1 MVAFKLIKIARLT
14 VTLCLLSYLSIQTVL
29 ASSWQDEP
37 EAREQLHQIGLEL
50 ALAEVHPQLTQWWQ
64 QATSE
69 SSASD
74 AADDRLLLGIQSFW
88 RYWQQLSF
96 EDRQHL
102 KTKRANL
109 SANETDQEYLR
120 LVGEQQ
126 ARSELLASLAPS
138 YANYP
143 ELRQQLAR
151 LLELKQQP
159 WPALRTATVR
169 PGERLPVIAS
179 IRERLELLGD
189 LPKPQ
194 KVSASYSL
202 LDRISSSEEIIAS
215 GDELQQSAFSSPEE
229 TDVFEPQLYDKEL
242 EVAVRRFQ
250 QRHGLTVDG
259 VVGPQTY
266 AWLDVSPLRRSQLL
280 MRSQLRTLI
289 GDTLPDSYLLV
300 NIPEYHMRLYQD
312 DVIVLESNV
321 IVGRDQRKTPVMSS
335 EITHVVFNP
344 PWNVPRSIINRD
356 IVPKLYPDPGYID
369 RMGFEVLDG
378 ERVVPN
384 YEWLM
389 RLEEGGGFPY
399 RLRQRPGRSNS
410 LGAFKFH
417 LPTTNAIYLHDTPAR
432 SLFSRD
438 SRAFS
443 SGCVRVEGAEQL
455 AQWLLKDQL
464 SNTSFNAF
472 KNNPKTRW
480 VKVVPPL
487 PLRMVYWASWLGE
500 DGLPQYRNDIYDFE
514 PQLNDPFTG

>member
-1 MVAFKLIKIARLT
+1 MVAFKLINIARLT
-14 VTLCLLSYLSIQTVL
+14 VALCLLGYLSIQTAL

-37 EAREQLHQIGLEL
+37 DARTQLHQLGLEL
-50 ALAEVHPQLTQWWQ
+50 ALADVHPKLTQWWQ
-64 QATSE
+64 QAATPST
-69 SSASD
+69 ASD

-88 RYWQQLSF
+88 RYWQQLPF

-102 KTKRANL
+102 KTTAAEL
-109 SANETDQEYLR
+109 SVSEADREYLR

-126 ARSELLASLAPS
+126 ARGELLASLAPS

-151 LLELKQQP
+151 LLKLRDLP
-159 WPALRTATVR
+159 WPALRTTTVR
-169 PGERLPVIAS
+169 PGERLPVIES
-179 IRERLELLGD
+179 IRERLALLGD

-194 KVSASYSL
+194 QPSGQNNL
-202 LDRISSSEEIIAS
+202 LDRIGSSNEFIESEQVQQSSFASSEDTYLLE
-215 GDELQQSAFSSPEE
+215 PE
-229 TDVFEPQLYDKEL
+229 LYDQAL
-242 EVAVRRFQ
+242 EAGVRQFQ
-250 QRHGLTVDG
+250 KRHGLTVDG
-259 VVGPQTY
+259 VIGPQTY

-280 MRSQLRTLI
+280 MRSQMRTLI
-289 GDTLPDSYLLV
+289 SDTLPESYLLV
-300 NIPEYHMRLYQD
+300 NIPEYYMRLYQD
-312 DVIVLESNV
+312 DVMVLESNV
-321 IVGRDQRKTPVMSS
+321 IVGRDQRKTPVMAS

-356 IVPKLYPDPGYID
+356 IVPKLYRDPGYIE

-378 ERVVPN
+378 ERVVPS
-384 YEWLM
+384 YEWLT

-417 LPTTNAIYLHDTPAR
+417 LPVNNAIYLHDTPAR
-432 SLFSRD
+432 SLFTRD

-455 AQWLLKDQL
+455 AQWLLQDQL
-464 SNTSFNAF
+464 SSARFNAF
-472 KNNPKTRW
+472 KNNPNTRW

-500 DGLPQYRNDIYDFE
+500 NGLPQYRNDIYDFE
-514 PQLNDPFTG
+514 QRLNDPFTG